1 MGYNEQKKSISCPF
15 SKKCGACKYT
25 DMPYEEELKI
35 KQKYVEDLFKGICQC
50 EPITGM
56 YRPINY
62 RNKVHGIVGYDKDKN
77 IITGIYEEGTHNIV
91 PVDFC
96 MIEDMQADGIMQT
109 LCRLFKSFKYEPYNE
124 DLKKGFMRHVLIRK
138 GFSTKELMVVLV
150 TNGVAFPS
158 KNNFVKALLKEHPEI
173 TTIVQN
179 INSASTSMVLSKRN
193 IVVYGRG
200 FIYDVLC
207 GKKFKISPDSF
218 YQINPAQTE
227 KLYKTAIKSANISK
241 NDTVIDAYCGIG
253 TIGIAASQNAGNVI
267 GVELNEKAVEDAK
280 SNAELNNI
288 KNIRFFNDD
297 AGEFL
302 VKYAEKNKA
311 DVVIMDPP
319 RSGSTKEFL
328 NSIIKIAPQRVV
340 YISCNPQTQ
349 LRDVKLLIKGGYKAE
364 WCKPFDM
371 FPHTEHVETVVLL
384 SQQKP
389 DDTIE
394 IDLDLDELDATSA
407 ELKATYQEIKDYV
420 LKEFGLKVSSLYISQ
435 VKRKCGIEVGENYN
449 LPKSENA
456 RVPQCPKE
464 KEDAIKAALKYF
476 AMI

>member
-50 EPITGM
+50 ELITGM

-179 INSASTSMVLSKRN
+179 INSASTSMVLGKRN

-371 FPHTEHVETVVLL
+371 FPHTEHVETVCLM
-384 SQQKP
+384 S
-389 DDTIE
+389 
-394 IDLDLDELDATSA
+394 
-407 ELKATYQEIKDYV
+407 
-420 LKEFGLKVSSLYISQ
+420 KVNPG
-435 VKRKCGIEVGENYN
+435 K
-449 LPKSENA
+449 
-456 RVPQCPKE
+456 
-464 KEDAIKAALKYF
+464 
-476 AMI
+476 